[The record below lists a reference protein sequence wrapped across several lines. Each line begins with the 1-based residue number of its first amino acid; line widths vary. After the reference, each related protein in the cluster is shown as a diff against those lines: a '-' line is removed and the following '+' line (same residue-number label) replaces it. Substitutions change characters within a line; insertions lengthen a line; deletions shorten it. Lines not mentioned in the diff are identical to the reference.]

1 MRAPAGEQQFN
12 HGCALPGRPVNPR
25 RQETKNMPSTHTVE
39 ILKSAILL
47 EKKGKAFYGQ
57 VAEQASH
64 PEVKRFFE
72 LMADEE
78 VQHIDILTGQ
88 FKSYRDTERFS
99 PVDTPDTADNI
110 ADKVLTSDLVDAI
123 AAADYEAAAISAAMA
138 MEKKAI
144 RLYADRAATAED
156 PEEKALYDW
165 LSRWEQS
172 HLSFLSD
179 LDREITER
187 IWHDNN
193 FWAF

>member
-1 MRAPAGEQQFN
+1 M
-12 HGCALPGRPVNPR
+12 
-25 RQETKNMPSTHTVE
+25 MSSTNTEE

-57 VAEQASH
+57 VASQASH
-64 PEVKRFFE
+64 PDVKRFFE

-78 VQHIDILTGQ
+78 TQHIKILTDQ
-88 FKSYRDTERFS
+88 YKAYQDTQKFS
-99 PVDTPDTADNI
+99 AMDVPGTADNI
-110 ADKVLTSDLVDAI
+110 ADKVLSKNLIDAI
-123 AAADYEAAAISAAMA
+123 TAADYEAAAISAAMA

-144 RLYADRAATAED
+144 RLYADRASTAED
-156 PEEKALYDW
+156 QGEKALYDW

-172 HLSFLSD
+172 HLRFLSD
-179 LDREITER
+179 IDREITEK

>member
-1 MRAPAGEQQFN
+1 
-12 HGCALPGRPVNPR
+12 
-25 RQETKNMPSTHTVE
+25 MPSKTTVD

-78 VQHIDILTGQ
+78 VQHIRILTEQ
-88 FKSYRDTERFS
+88 FKSYQDSEHFAPLT
-99 PVDTPDTADNI
+99 TPETTDDI
-110 ADKVLTSDLVDAI
+110 ADKVLSSDLVEAI

-138 MEKKAI
+138 MEKKAV
-144 RLYADRAATAED
+144 RLYADRATSTTD

-172 HLSFLSD
+172 HLRFLSD
-179 LDREITER
+179 IDREITER
-187 IWHDNN
+187 IWHDNQ

>member
-1 MRAPAGEQQFN
+1 MAPE
-12 HGCALPGRPVNPR
+12 
-25 RQETKNMPSTHTVE
+25 STPLE

-57 VAEQASH
+57 VANQASH

-78 VQHIDILTGQ
+78 IQHIKILTEQ
-88 FKSYRDTERFS
+88 FKSYQESQRFTFAADSENTEN
-99 PVDTPDTADNI
+99 V
-110 ADKVLTSDLVDAI
+110 ADKVLTRDLVDAI

-144 RLYADRAATAED
+144 RLYADRAAAASD
-156 PEEKALYDW
+156 PEEKNLYSW
-165 LSRWEQS
+165 LSSWEKS
-172 HLSFLSD
+172 HLAFLSD
-179 LDREITER
+179 IDREITER

>member
-1 MRAPAGEQQFN
+1 
-12 HGCALPGRPVNPR
+12 
-25 RQETKNMPSTHTVE
+25 
-39 ILKSAILL
+39 
-47 EKKGKAFYGQ
+47 
-57 VAEQASH
+57 
-64 PEVKRFFE
+64 
-72 LMADEE
+72 
-78 VQHIDILTGQ
+78 
-88 FKSYRDTERFS
+88 
-99 PVDTPDTADNI
+99 VDTPDTADNI

>member
-1 MRAPAGEQQFN
+1 MSGTN
-12 HGCALPGRPVNPR
+12 
-25 RQETKNMPSTHTVE
+25 TVE

-57 VAEQASH
+57 VANQASH
-64 PEVKRFFE
+64 PDVKQFFE

-78 VQHIDILTGQ
+78 TQHIKILTDQ
-88 FKSYRDTERFS
+88 FKSYQDTEHFAHL
-99 PVDTPDTADNI
+99 DTPHTTDNI
-110 ADKVLTSDLVDAI
+110 ADKVLTSDLVNAI

-138 MEKKAI
+138 MEKNAI
-144 RLYADRAATAED
+144 RLYADRAKTAED
-156 PEEKALYDW
+156 AEEKALYDW

-179 LDREITER
+179 IDREITEK

-193 FWAF
+193 FWSF

>member
-1 MRAPAGEQQFN
+1 
-12 HGCALPGRPVNPR
+12 
-25 RQETKNMPSTHTVE
+25 MPSTHTVE

-78 VQHIDILTGQ
+78 VQHINILTGQ
-88 FKSYRDTERFS
+88 FKSYRDTERFT

-193 FWAF
+193 FWMF

>member
-1 MRAPAGEQQFN
+1 
-12 HGCALPGRPVNPR
+12 
-25 RQETKNMPSTHTVE
+25 MPSTHTVE

-57 VAEQASH
+57 VAAQASH

-78 VQHIDILTGQ
+78 VQHINILTEQ
-88 FKSYRDTERFS
+88 FKSYRDTEQFT

-156 PEEKALYDW
+156 PQEKALYDW

>member
-1 MRAPAGEQQFN
+1 
-12 HGCALPGRPVNPR
+12 
-25 RQETKNMPSTHTVE
+25 MPSTHTVE

-57 VAEQASH
+57 VAAQASH

-78 VQHIDILTGQ
+78 VQHINILTGQ
-88 FKSYRDTERFS
+88 FKSYRDTERFT

-193 FWAF
+193 FWMF

>member
-1 MRAPAGEQQFN
+1 
-12 HGCALPGRPVNPR
+12 
-25 RQETKNMPSTHTVE
+25 MPSTHTVE

-57 VAEQASH
+57 VAAQASH

-78 VQHIDILTGQ
+78 VQHINILTGQ
-88 FKSYRDTERFS
+88 FKSYRDTERFT

-156 PEEKALYDW
+156 PGGKSAVRLAQPLGEVPSQ
-165 LSRWEQS
+165 LSVGSRP
-172 HLSFLSD
+172 
-179 LDREITER
+179 
-187 IWHDNN
+187 
-193 FWAF
+193 